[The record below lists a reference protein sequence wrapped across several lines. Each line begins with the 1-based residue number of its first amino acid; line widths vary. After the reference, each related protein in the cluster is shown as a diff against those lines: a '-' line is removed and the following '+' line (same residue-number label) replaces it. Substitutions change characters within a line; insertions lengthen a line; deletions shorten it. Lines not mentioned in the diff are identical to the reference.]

1 MAFENLKFIDAVN
14 RSPADAA
21 AKRRQR
27 LVTQINKQV
36 GLAKEFMQGRVKR
49 ARWFQHNQDGSFSLA
64 IRYGRRD
71 LELAK
76 GKFGVSCGS
85 IDEVID
91 ALSTV
96 RLHCSQ
102 GQFDTQLEKLSR
114 EIRKGFVKKAVPG
127 SVRNSG

>member
-1 MAFENLKFIDAVN
+1 MAFENLKFIDAVD

-27 LVTQINKQV
+27 MVTQINKQV

-49 ARWFQHNQDGSFSLA
+49 ARWFQQNQDGSFSLA

-85 IDEVID
+85 IDEVIE

-102 GQFDTQLEKLSR
+102 GMFDSQLEKVSG
-114 EIRKGFVKKAVPG
+114 EIREGFRKKAVRGRTKVPG
-127 SVRNSG
+127 